1 MPIKYGSNAEY
12 PVFESSFSFDKPPQ
26 SKSDGSGGAPE
37 ASERMI
43 SHSFQPTFLQ
53 LSLIEPKFD
62 SAYGFEDGLANVMI
76 NDKWGFIDQSG
87 KFVIE
92 PIYDWTNL
100 SFSDGTVSVGIGDD
114 EFQVDKQGNIVED

>member
-26 SKSDGSGGAPE
+26 SKSDGSEGAPE